1 MTFIMEFLSYDF
13 IIKALLSGVLISLC
27 AAMLG
32 VVLVL
37 KKYSMIGDGL
47 SHVGF
52 GAVSLAMLFNTAPLV
67 VAIPVVMLASF
78 FLLKVG
84 GKGKIS
90 GDTAIGMIS
99 VSSLAAGVIITS
111 LNSGMNTDINSL
123 MFGSILALSEGDVI
137 FTVVSSIF
145 VILLYSILYN
155 KIFSVTFDEEYSA
168 ATGINTELN
177 NMIIALMTSLIIV
190 LGMRIMGTMLISG
203 LVIFPA
209 VTSMK
214 LFKSFK
220 SVVAGAS
227 VISVICFV
235 SGLIISFAFSVPA
248 GASVIGIN
256 LVAFLLA
263 SISCKFCYSH

>member
-13 IIKALLSGVLISLC
+13 IIKALISGVLISLC
-27 AAMLG
+27 AAILG

-52 GAVSLAMLFNTAPLV
+52 GAVALAMAFNTAPLMI
-67 VAIPVVMLASF
+67 AIPVVMLASF

-123 MFGSILALSEGDVI
+123 MFGSVLALSDSDVT
-137 FTVVSSIF
+137 FSIATSLI
-145 VILLYSILYN
+145 VILLYLVLYN

-168 ATGINTELN
+168 ATGINAELY
-177 NMIIALMTSLIIV
+177 NMIIALMTSLVIV

-220 SVVAGAS
+220 SVVIGAS

-235 SGLIISFAFSVPA
+235 TGLFISFIFSVPA
-248 GASVIGIN
+248 GASIIGVN
-256 LVAFLLA
+256 LLVFTG
-263 SISCKFCYSH
+263 CKLCYSH